1 MGVSPRTTPSDGV
14 EASQLTAIIEHLTQP
29 VFLFAPVF
37 DGERVVDLTLVWM
50 NSVAAESTRLLC
62 VGRGAVESGAFVDPT
77 LALKAAS
84 AAWSGTAAPYLVDRS
99 GVLDGEYHVHE
110 VWTRRVGELIVQVSL
125 DRTSEHAAAAASAEF
140 RTVVDMIA
148 QPLHVHAPVFDDSG
162 RIVDTTILFANRMAE
177 TLDPDA
183 LPHVGR
189 RSSEVFA
196 EGVNP
201 IDLYQSAWSNP
212 DGAMESVTFD
222 NLDGHAIS
230 RPPMYLEIQARRM
243 GDKIL
248 SVGLDRTEL
257 ERSHRELVTTTE
269 QLTNML
275 DSISDGVAIFDPSG
289 TVLAANRPAALMA
302 GVSNVDDLVGGTLE
316 ELGLQYSTSIGGTR
330 APLRLADMLKA
341 HGMVGPVLAELELA
355 DGTVRRHLLTARPYR
370 TSDGR
375 QAGLLTGADVTFRLE
390 ALEAMSAAAEEFHS
404 AVDAIADPVLLLEGV
419 HDQTMVVYA
428 NAAATM
434 LGPGLVGGRLGVRLE
449 ELGLAEE
456 VAASLR
462 SGAQFSAG
470 VAAAGVDGASF
481 DVAVS
486 SAGARRVAVFR
497 NVSRLRAE
505 ASLLERLANH
515 DVRSGLPNRRGL
527 DLYLSKQLAEL
538 GTGCRS
544 ITVAVFEVDQIEAVQ
559 RSYGFQVA
567 DRVLADV
574 QQRLQSSIQWGAT
587 GWERQPF
594 LAQLTGTS
602 FVVVVDDVD
611 RASATELAE
620 HVVAS
625 IARPVIVDGMGLHVE
640 VASGLAFAPLHGT
653 DANILVM
660 RAKSA
665 AWTARRRRALVF
677 VWQPE
682 VDQDRVDRVE
692 LLAQMDKALSNN
704 ELFVEY
710 QPQINLVTGRVIG
723 AEALVRWNHPTIG
736 RLPPSSFV
744 AEVEESAL
752 ALRFTA
758 WVLRRALEEWMQASP
773 PAGTRLAVNL
783 PPALAGDPGLI
794 PLVEEALI
802 ATGADPSMLELE
814 ITERGLLALGP
825 VVVSN
830 LSALHSL
837 GVNFTID
844 DFGTGQAS
852 LLYLRRLP
860 VQGVKIDRTFMLHLE
875 RDRVNRAIVSAC
887 VGVAASLDVSVVA
900 EGLETPDEM
909 SAALELGCGF
919 GQGFHIARPMA
930 MQDLVAFIERN
941 EIPT

>member
-37 DGERVVDLTLVWM
+37 DGERVV
-50 NSVAAESTRLLC
+50 
-62 VGRGAVESGAFVDPT
+62 
-77 LALKAAS
+77 
-84 AAWSGTAAPYLVDRS
+84 
-99 GVLDGEYHVHE
+99 
-110 VWTRRVGELIVQVSL
+110 SL
-125 DRTSEHAAAAASAEF
+125 DRTSEHAASAQF

-212 DGAMESVTFD
+212 DGAMESLTFD

-257 ERSHRELVTTTE
+257 ERSHRELVATTE

-302 GVSNVDDLVGGTLE
+302 GMSNVDDLVGGTLD

-330 APLRLADMLKA
+330 VPLRLADMLKA

-434 LGPGLVGGRLGVRLE
+434 LGPGVVGGRLGVRLE

-875 RDRVNRAIVSAC
+875 RDRVNRAIVAAC

-909 SAALELGCGF
+909 SAAVELGCGF

>member
-37 DGERVVDLTLVWM
+37 DGERVV
-50 NSVAAESTRLLC
+50 
-62 VGRGAVESGAFVDPT
+62 
-77 LALKAAS
+77 
-84 AAWSGTAAPYLVDRS
+84 
-99 GVLDGEYHVHE
+99 
-110 VWTRRVGELIVQVSL
+110 SL
-125 DRTSEHAAAAASAEF
+125 DRTSEHAASAQF

-212 DGAMESVTFD
+212 DGAMESLTFD

-257 ERSHRELVTTTE
+257 ERSHRELVATTE

-302 GVSNVDDLVGGTLE
+302 GMSNVDDLVGGTLD

-330 APLRLADMLKA
+330 VPLRLADMLQA

-434 LGPGLVGGRLGVRLE
+434 LGPGVVGGRLGVRLE

-814 ITERGLLALGP
+814 ITERGLLPLGP

-830 LSALHSL
+830 LTALHSL

-909 SAALELGCGF
+909 SAAVELGCGF